1 MSIIRRNIKIVI
13 LGDCYVGKTSVINRY
28 IENQYSTDYKYTIG
42 LNFLKKVVTKNNY
55 ENSIYFWDTAG
66 SERYRSVNAL
76 FYRGSDA
83 CIVVFDLTKIQTFS
97 NVSYWMD
104 EFLLN
109 TSPENAEKFPFVLL
123 GNKSDLINDYTVGER
138 MIENFCKERN
148 IKYFSVSAKTYD
160 NLEQAI
166 GYIIDKAIERIE
178 LTTNKYDDEFDKIS
192 LNSNDDTE
200 VDVNKKRC
208 YCI

>member
-1 MSIIRRNIKIVI
+1 
-13 LGDCYVGKTSVINRY
+13 
-28 IENQYSTDYKYTIG
+28 
-42 LNFLKKVVTKNNY
+42 
-55 ENSIYFWDTAG
+55 
-66 SERYRSVNAL
+66 
-76 FYRGSDA
+76 
-83 CIVVFDLTKIQTFS
+83 
-97 NVSYWMD
+97 MD